1 MEQQGL
7 KELIKNGFAAMK
19 AGSKVAEE
27 ATGEIQSDAK
37 NEQLRDALQQGNE
50 RSKVWA
56 ERIDRSLEEAGGT
69 ADQDNEILK
78 AHYQVSKQIRQ
89 QAADDDSRDL
99 GIIASGQM
107 SLHYWIAAFG
117 TQVSY
122 AEATGLTEA
131 QQQMQACL
139 DEAKQ
144 ADLNL
149 SDIARS
155 IIGSR

>member
-7 KELIKNGFAAMK
+7 KELIKQGFAAMK
-19 AGSKVAEE
+19 SGSNVAAE
-27 ATGEIQSDAK
+27 ATAEIENDVK
-37 NEQLRDALQQGNE
+37 NEELKNALQQGNE
-50 RSKVWA
+50 QSKVWA
-56 ERIDRSLEEAGGT
+56 QRIDRGLQEAGGT

-107 SLHYWIAAFG
+107 ALHYWIAAFG

-122 AEATGLTEA
+122 AGAAGLTQA
-131 QQQMQACL
+131 QQEMQACL
-139 DEAKQ
+139 DEAKE
-144 ADLNL
+144 ADLRHTG
-149 SDIARS
+149 IAKS
-155 IIGSR
+155 IMGAQ

>member
-131 QQQMQACL
+131 QQQRQACL